1 VENIHQ
7 EPFDFI
13 EGEEHQDML
22 RNAEEIQEQIVA
34 WRRQIHQNPELGF
47 QEHQTARLIADTLAG
62 LGLKVQKDVAR
73 TGVVA
78 ELGEG
83 KPAVGLRADMDA
95 LPLQE
100 ENEVPY
106 ASKAAGKMH
115 ACGHDA
121 HVAMLLGAAQLLS
134 QTQDRPA
141 GSIRFL
147 FQPSEEKWD
156 AEGNSG
162 GSLMVA
168 EGAVD
173 GLDAV
178 YAIHVDSLLPAGK
191 VMVGDGPVTAA
202 ADTFDAVITGKGT
215 HGAYPH
221 AGVDPIYALAQVINA
236 IHGIRSRRVNP
247 LNPAVISIGSVHGG
261 EAHNI
266 VPNEVTLNGTM
277 RSYDEETRTLLA
289 EEIDRA
295 LGLARNLGCQTRLK
309 ISRGYPPTVNDPQ
322 TAELVRT
329 TAQRMLGEDC
339 LSPSVQSM
347 GGEDFSYMVQK
358 APGALVWLGAQIAD
372 IARPHHNPCFN
383 IDERVLPTGTA
394 LLAQI
399 ALNTLEKLTN

>member
-1 VENIHQ
+1 MIKEAEAI
-7 EPFDFI
+7 
-13 EGEEHQDML
+13 QD
-22 RNAEEIQEQIVA
+22 QIVN

-47 QEHQTARLIADTLAG
+47 EEQQTGKLISETLAG
-62 LGLKVQKDVAR
+62 YGLKVKYGIAR
-73 TGVVA
+73 TGVLA

-83 KPAVGLRADMDA
+83 RPAVGLRADMDA

-100 ENEVPY
+100 ENDVPY
-106 ASKAAGKMH
+106 ASQTAGKMH

-121 HVAMLLGAAQLLS
+121 HVAMLLGAAMLLS
-134 QTQDRPA
+134 QMQNRPS
-141 GSIRFL
+141 GTIRFL

-162 GSLMVA
+162 GSLMVK
-168 EGAVD
+168 EGALD

-178 YAIHVDSLLPAGK
+178 YAIHVDSLLPSGK

-221 AGVDPIYALAQVINA
+221 AGIDPIYALAQVINA
-236 IHGIRSRRVNP
+236 IHGIRSRRVDP
-247 LNPAVISIGSVHGG
+247 LKPAVISIGSVHGG
-261 EAHNI
+261 KAHNI

-295 LGLARNLGCQTRLK
+295 LGAARNLGCQTSLK

-322 TAELVRT
+322 SAELVR
-329 TAQRMLGEDC
+329 AAAASLLGEGC
-339 LSPSVQSM
+339 LVPSVQSM

-358 APGALVWLGAQIAD
+358 APGALIWLGAQLPGA
-372 IARPHHNPCFN
+372 ARPHHNPCFD
-383 IDERVLPTGTA
+383 IDEDVLPMGTA
-394 LLAQI
+394 LLAQ
-399 ALNTLEKLTN
+399 LSLETLKTGQGK

>member
-1 VENIHQ
+1 
-7 EPFDFI
+7 
-13 EGEEHQDML
+13 ML
-22 RNAEEIQEQIVA
+22 KDAEAFQEQIIA

-47 QEHQTARLIADTLAG
+47 QEHQTARLIVETLVG
-62 LGLKVQKDVAR
+62 FGLKVQSGIAR
-73 TGVVA
+73 TAVVA

-83 KPAVGLRADMDA
+83 KPVVGLRADMDA

-100 ENEVPY
+100 ENDVPY
-106 ASKAAGKMH
+106 ASQAAGKMH

-121 HVAMLLGAAQLLS
+121 HVAMLLGAAKLLS
-134 QTQDRPA
+134 QMRDRPA

-156 AEGNSG
+156 PEGNSG
-162 GSLMVA
+162 GSLMVK
-168 EGAVD
+168 EGALD

-178 YAIHVDSLLPAGK
+178 YAIHVNSLVPAGK
-191 VMVGDGPVTAA
+191 LMVGDGPVTAA

-236 IHGIRSRRVNP
+236 IHGIRSRRVDP
-247 LNPAVISIGSVHGG
+247 LKPAVISIGSVHGG
-261 EAHNI
+261 AAHNI
-266 VPNEVTLNGTM
+266 VPNQVTLNGTM

-289 EEIDRA
+289 DEIERA
-295 LGLARNLGCQTRLK
+295 LGVARALGCQTSLN

-322 TAELVRT
+322 SAELVRT
-329 TAQRMLGEDC
+329 IAIGLLGEGC
-339 LSPSVQSM
+339 LAPSVQSM

-358 APGALVWLGAQIAD
+358 APGALIWLGAQIPGEE
-372 IARPHHNPCFN
+372 RPHHNPCFD
-383 IDERVLPTGTA
+383 IDERVLPIGTA

-399 ALNTLEKLTN
+399 TVNTLEKLTN